1 MFEWVLNASLL
12 PVKKNEKLSYM
23 KNFMAPF
30 YEWGSIVARLQS
42 HYEEIV
48 YLLPLSFQDFLVLI

>member
-1 MFEWVLNASLL
+1 MKIVNRLLFSQKSCIYYKMFEWVLNASLL

-30 YEWGSIVARLQS
+30 YE
-42 HYEEIV
+42 
-48 YLLPLSFQDFLVLI
+48 